1 MTTYVIVK
9 TKASQKT
16 AKVASKSTVI
26 QTPAT
31 PKKAPTYGLIW
42 PSGR

>member
-1 MTTYVIVK
+1 MATVVIQV
-9 TKASQKT
+9 TGTVLGFKAKN
-16 AKVASKSTVI
+16 TVI